1 MMNTNNDRRAHDL
14 LLVSQPNSGST
25 WFSNCIAKANPA
37 IAMYPKEFFNP
48 VLNQKYYEALAPHLG
63 CELYPCIG
71 NIAKE
76 LDAATVDKILTD
88 SWHKEPYNFTKEVFF
103 SFCAEV
109 FSRRFH
115 TFGVTRDISYTFPPL
130 TVRVVGWYVACF
142 HSIMSHGLADCELKG
157 FLRSTATDL
166 QRQAVAGWQLMR
178 WRMDWALDRIG
189 CEVFDFDQ
197 LMTASE
203 DSLAEDLAKI
213 QSPLIDP
220 VLTARQ
226 IVESRVSPTPAD
238 MKPHALEWRETLGYH
253 SDLVR
258 RFEQPFMNPVPSSN
272 ELVSTSSVAMQIRR
286 DILAIREPWMTTPH
300 TGWAQAM
307 EAVLSIPSLRESH

>member
-1 MMNTNNDRRAHDL
+1 MLNTDNNKGGQSL

-25 WFSNCIAKANPA
+25 WFSNCIARANPA

-48 VLNQKYYEALAPHLG
+48 VLNQKYYAALAPHLG
-63 CELYPCIG
+63 CELYPCVG
-71 NIAKE
+71 NISKE
-76 LDAATVDKILTD
+76 LDAPTVDKIVTD
-88 SWHKEPYNFTKEVFF
+88 SWDKEPYNFTKEVFF
-103 SFCAEV
+103 SFCAEE

-142 HSIMSHGLADCELKG
+142 HSIMSHGLGECELKE

-166 QRQAVAGWQLMR
+166 QSQAVAGWQLMR
-178 WRMDWALDRIG
+178 WRMDLALDRIG

-203 DSLAEDLAKI
+203 DSLAEHLAKI

-220 VLTARQ
+220 VLTAKQ
-226 IVESRVSPTPAD
+226 IVESRVSPTPAN

-258 RFEQPFMNPVPSSN
+258 RFEQPFMNPTPPAN
-272 ELVSTSSVAMQIRR
+272 GLVNPSSVAMQIRR
-286 DILAIREPWMTTPH
+286 EILSIREPWMTSPH

-307 EAVLSIPSLRESH
+307 EAVLSIPSLRESY